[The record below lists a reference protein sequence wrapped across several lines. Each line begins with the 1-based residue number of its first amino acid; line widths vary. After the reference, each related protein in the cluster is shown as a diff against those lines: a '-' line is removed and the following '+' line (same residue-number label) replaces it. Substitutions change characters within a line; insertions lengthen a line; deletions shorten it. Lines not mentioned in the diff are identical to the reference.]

1 MGLVPS
7 DPAVELLLRMGW
19 WDVQHFPRT
28 RAGAAVLTLSHCR
41 MHCRNNPSCSL
52 GWGLTLCVHLYTGE
66 GGRLQERDQG
76 GNPVR
81 EVCVGL
87 GKGFAGDI

>member
-41 MHCRNNPSCSL
+41 LMDA
-52 GWGLTLCVHLYTGE
+52 
-66 GGRLQERDQG
+66 LQE
-76 GNPVR
+76 
-81 EVCVGL
+81 
-87 GKGFAGDI
+87 

>member
-1 MGLVPS
+1 MGAVCAVLPSKVTDAGRDLVSSTGLVGLVPS

-41 MHCRNNPSCSL
+41 LMDA
-52 GWGLTLCVHLYTGE
+52 
-66 GGRLQERDQG
+66 LQE
-76 GNPVR
+76 
-81 EVCVGL
+81 
-87 GKGFAGDI
+87 